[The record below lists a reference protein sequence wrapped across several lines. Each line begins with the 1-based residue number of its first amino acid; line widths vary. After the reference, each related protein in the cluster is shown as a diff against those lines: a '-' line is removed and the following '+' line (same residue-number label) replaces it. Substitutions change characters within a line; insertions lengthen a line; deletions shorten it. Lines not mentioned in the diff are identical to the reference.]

1 MNRQGLIMT
10 VGIGGKEPE
19 SLLSALLK
27 SVRDAHPEV
36 LGLISSADSLPM
48 AKQLRECLM
57 DECQIVDFT
66 VRDENDVDLIFSQ
79 IVDFI
84 GQMIEEHGCHP
95 KSLRLDFTSGTK
107 AMSAGAIL
115 AAVSTG
121 IENLR
126 YIAGERLHG
135 TVQKGLEK
143 IYSLAPTRYLA
154 THDYQTAC
162 QYLRG
167 LRYAAALDLL
177 GQVSQATLPKSYQAN
192 VAALT
197 ELTRAYQAWDLFQHR
212 EAGTIFTNL
221 HDVPSNLSDFIL
233 PRERIGDLHNLANA
247 IDPTRPNDKKQYTK
261 EGLADLYNNA
271 LRRLMEGKY
280 DDACARLYR
289 LTEMGAQFMLQ
300 KKGIDT
306 GRVYETD
313 VPALKRTEYCF
324 DQRDQKGRRYAKLGL
339 QKSYQLL
346 RDLNEG
352 LGDAFEQNKSL
363 NDILSNRNQSI
374 LAHGVKP
381 VDEPTCRAFAKHVF
395 ELLLGVD
402 AAFRDVCKKMQFPW
416 LTQ

>member
-1 MNRQGLIMT
+1 MNRQGMIMT

-36 LGLISSADSLPM
+36 LGLIVSADSRPM
-48 AKQLRECLM
+48 ADQLQERLQE
-57 DECQIVDFT
+57 ECQIVVFT
-66 VRDENDVDLIFSQ
+66 VQDENDVDLIFSQ
-79 IVDFI
+79 IVDII
-84 GQMIEEHGCHP
+84 GQLIEKYGVHP
-95 KSLRLDFTSGTK
+95 QSLRLDFTSGTK

-126 YIAGERLHG
+126 YIAGERMHG
-135 TVQKGLEK
+135 TVQRGLEK
-143 IYSLAPTRYLA
+143 IYSLSPTRYLA

-167 LRYAAALDLL
+167 LRYAAALDLI
-177 GQVSQATLPKSYQAN
+177 GQVSTAALPESYQEN
-192 VAALT
+192 AAILA
-197 ELTRAYQAWDLFQHR
+197 ELIRAYQAWDLFQHR
-212 EAGTIFTNL
+212 EAGTIFAKLPN
-221 HDVPSNLSDFIL
+221 VPSNMNEFIL
-233 PRERIGDLHNLANA
+233 PRERIADLHHLADA
-247 IDPTRPNDKKQYTK
+247 IDPPRPSDKKQYTK

-271 LRRLMEGKY
+271 QRRILEGKY

-289 LTEMGAQFMLQ
+289 LTEMCAQYRLQ

-306 GRVYETD
+306 SRVYETD
-313 VPALKRTEYCF
+313 VPSEKRKEYCF
-324 DQRDQKGRRYAKLGL
+324 DLRDNKGKRYAKLGL

-346 RDLNEG
+346 CDLGDG
-352 LGDAFEQNKSL
+352 LGEAFERNKGF
-363 NDILSNRNQSI
+363 NDVLTLRNQSI

-381 VDEPTCRAFAKHVF
+381 VDEQTCRDFAKYVF

-402 AAFRDVCKKMQFPW
+402 AAFTDICKKMQFPW
-416 LTQ
+416 LT